1 MTRGRKPNVIPTMD
15 WKLKIPIPLAVKF
28 DLYYADN
35 LTGEMQRGVRSNV
48 MTELI
53 RNHLREKGV
62 DVD

>member
-1 MTRGRKPNVIPTMD
+1 MD